1 MAVDSAF
8 FSSNDP
14 VWVWSIRQSAAVDDK
29 IPAPVQPRSNPGPG
43 AISRL
48 PHLRPLKAGP
58 GSTPVFNSRSG

>member
-29 IPAPVQPRSNPGPG
+29 IPAPGAATIEPRTARDKST
-43 AISRL
+43 
-48 PHLRPLKAGP
+48 
-58 GSTPVFNSRSG
+58 STPAAAQSWPRVYPRL